1 MNAVIH
7 SPLSSQSFMVR
18 DKSMEKRFI
27 YADNAAT
34 TRISDVAFNA
44 MLPYLKEKFGNASSV
59 YGLGR
64 ESKNALLLAREKA
77 AKAIGA
83 NVHEILFTSG
93 GTEADNLAIRGCAL
107 LGEKLGKKH
116 IVTSAIEHS
125 AVLDSCRAMEKEGF
139 EVTVVPVNPE
149 GFITADAICKAI
161 KPDTHLVSIMTANNE
176 IGTIQPIAEIGKLC
190 RESGILFHTDAVQAV
205 GNMKIDVKEM
215 NIDLMSVSGH
225 KIHAPKG
232 VGCLYCRKGIELPK
246 LIHGGHQERNKRAG
260 TENVAFI
267 AAFGQAIEE
276 AVLGIEKN
284 SPYIKSLRDR
294 LYDKISDIP
303 DMNVNGSMENRLP
316 GNLNLSFGGIEG
328 ESLILSLDMHG
339 ICVSSGAAC
348 ASGSLEASHVL
359 RAIGLDDERARGSV
373 RITLNEENSFDD
385 VDYIAFKLR
394 ETVERLR
401 KLNPNWNFR

>member
-1 MNAVIH
+1 MDNMNLGAG
-7 SPLSSQSFMVR
+7 LGG
-18 DKSMEKRFI
+18 I
-27 YADNAAT
+27 YLDNNAT
-34 TRISDVAFNA
+34 TQIDPQVVEA
-44 MLPYLKEKFGNASSV
+44 MQPYLSVYFGNASSQHG
-59 YGLGR
+59 YGVPV
-64 ESKNALLLAREKA
+64 EKAIAKAREQVA
-77 AKAIGA
+77 DFLGA
-83 NVHEILFTSG
+83 EYPDEIIFTSCA
-93 GTEADNLAIRGCAL
+93 TESDNTAL
-107 LGEKLGKKH
+107 WSALWSQKGKTE
-116 IVTSAIEHS
+116 IVTTPVEHPAIMQTCDFLSSHGATIKYLKVS
-125 AVLDSCRAMEKEGF
+125 NHGDLDLKEF
-139 EVTVVPVNPE
+139 ENLLTPN
-149 GFITADAICKAI
+149 TALAS
-161 KPDTHLVSIMTANNE
+161 VMWANNE
-176 IGTIQPIAEIGKLC
+176 TGNIYPVPELAEIAYKHGVM
-190 RESGILFHTDAVQAV
+190 FHTDAVQAV
-205 GNMKIDVKEM
+205 GNMKINVKEM

-260 TENVAFI
+260 TDNVAFI